1 MDKYIPILQEYF
13 DIKVIFVARDP
24 VRRSYSDISA
34 KFTGNCNSSELYE
47 KGEFYPNRPLK
58 KKYSIIHELFKG
70 ELDTVETFNYIDF
83 YRKFKQYVPT
93 LQIVM
98 EDFWEPSKF
107 KEQTS
112 ILSEFLNYPIKKI
125 HDNNL
130 TLIHLGIL

>member
-1 MDKYIPILQEYF
+1 M
-13 DIKVIFVARDP
+13 
-24 VRRSYSDISA
+24 
-34 KFTGNCNSSELYE
+34 
-47 KGEFYPNRPLK
+47 
-58 KKYSIIHELFKG
+58 FKG

-125 HDNNL
+125 HENAFWPEAGENAPKYDFLKDQWGSVQEPL
-130 TLIHLGIL
+130 TKELYDYGREQLDPVYSQWEDEFGSLPSSWGHHI